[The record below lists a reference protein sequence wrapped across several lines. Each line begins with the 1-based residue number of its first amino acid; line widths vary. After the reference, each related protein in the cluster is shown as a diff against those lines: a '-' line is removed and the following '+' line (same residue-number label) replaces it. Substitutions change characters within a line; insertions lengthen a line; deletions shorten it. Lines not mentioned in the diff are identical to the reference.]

1 MALLRQAWTG
11 LRLLVV
17 ATLVLGL
24 AYPLA
29 VFAVG
34 RLDPTSTNGSFV
46 EFDGRVVGS
55 DLIGQSFEGGEWF
68 QARPSAAGDGYDP
81 LASGAS
87 NLGPNNAD
95 LLASIQ
101 ERRSSAAGRDGI
113 DPASVPADALT
124 ASGSGL
130 DPHISPEY
138 ARQQVDRVAAQR
150 GLPVDQVTA
159 LVDDRTE
166 ARLLGFIGEP
176 RVNVLRL
183 NLELA
188 ALEG

>member
-1 MALLRQAWTG
+1 
-11 LRLLVV
+11 
-17 ATLVLGL
+17 
-24 AYPLA
+24 

-34 RLDPTSTNGSFV
+34 RLDPSSTNGSFV
-46 EFDGRVVGS
+46 EHDGRVVGS

-101 ERRSSAAGRDGI
+101 ERRASAAESDGI

>member
-34 RLDPTSTNGSFV
+34 RLDPSSTNGSFV
-46 EFDGRVVGS
+46 EHDGRVVGS

-101 ERRSSAAGRDGI
+101 ERRASAAESDGI

-138 ARQQVDRVAAQR
+138 ARQQVDRVAVQR

-159 LVDDRTE
+159 LVDDLTE